1 MQRSRYRRRMG
12 SLMSAKA
19 KRKKMTMAEQAD
31 IHELYEESVQNV
43 DHEVEFVQQT
53 FENIRGR
60 KAYLLREDF
69 CGTASAACEWAKQ
82 GEAFQSIGVD
92 LDPSVLE
99 RGRENRVGRLH
110 NLMRCLERDDLRII
124 ALSIDDSVDC
134 AVVRLMFD
142 NFERARELLQ
152 LGGYSFIETDI
163 IGVELPEAP
172 QPFLAVCSTLLQSE
186 INISYTCLLYTS
198 PSPRDRG

>member
-1 MQRSRYRRRMG
+1 
-12 SLMSAKA
+12 MSEGGETYTDPE
-19 KRKKMTMAEQAD
+19 TM
-31 IHELYEESVQNV
+31 H
-43 DHEVEFVQQT
+43 
-53 FENIRGR
+53 GR
-60 KAYLLREDF
+60 DWPCLRQF
-69 CGTASAACEWAKQ
+69 CV
-82 GEAFQSIGVD
+82 FM
-92 LDPSVLE
+92 
-99 RGRENRVGRLH
+99 ENRVGRLH

-124 ALSIDDSVDC
+124 DLSIDDSVDC

-186 INISYTCLLYTS
+186 INISYPYPMLYRRDGRGGIALYVDDIERGLELLADTGHRLIS
-198 PSPRDRG
+198 EDDLLHDDEFF